1 MRNAVLDESQT
12 GIKFSGEISTTLDM
26 QMMPLFFFFFLNMEH
41 VTNLRIILAQGPC

>member
-26 QMMPLFFFFFLNMEH
+26 QMMPLFFFLNMERF
-41 VTNLRIILAQGPC
+41 TNLHIILAQGPC